1 MITMKAIDVEETK
14 VGAVPYKGESFY
26 AKDVSVRWL
35 SKVGRDAQG
44 APTYGLRLFTV
55 GPNGEIPT
63 HNHAYEQ
70 TMYIISGQFECWD
83 ADPKTDKILN
93 KKMCGPGDMV
103 YVPSMAPHGMR
114 NYSADDPGQ
123 FLCCICTLG
132 T

>member
-1 MITMKAIDVEETK
+1 MIAMKAIDVEETK
-14 VGAVPYKGESFY
+14 VGAIPFKGVTSY
-26 AKDVSVRWL
+26 AKDVGIRWL
-35 SKVGRDAQG
+35 SKVGQDAQG

-70 TMYIISGQFECWD
+70 TMYIVSGQFECWD
-83 ADPKTDKILN
+83 ADPETGKILN
-93 KKMCGPGDMV
+93 KRICGPGDMV
-103 YVPSMAPHGMR
+103 YLGTMEPHGMR
-114 NYSADDPGQ
+114 NVSADDPGQ